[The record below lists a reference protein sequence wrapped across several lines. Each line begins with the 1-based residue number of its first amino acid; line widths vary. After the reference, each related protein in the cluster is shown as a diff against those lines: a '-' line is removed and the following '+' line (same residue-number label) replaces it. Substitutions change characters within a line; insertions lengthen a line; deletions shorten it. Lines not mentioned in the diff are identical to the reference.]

1 MNTQTAE
8 ETNGLTCTIQYRT
21 LYAVLRTNR
30 EMDATA
36 KKLVEKMA
44 EIQTQMAKLQRQSN
58 SLTAALEAIG
68 LRLEDDDPFSQPT
81 DATYAETLPFTR
93 TSLVAACKR
102 ILMDHRTKFLTK
114 SQVEYLAAIGG
125 YPFATDD
132 AKNSV
137 DVTLRRLAEQGLC
150 QVERARG
157 PAGNQYCWKGPKDDE
172 E

>member
-1 MNTQTAE
+1 
-8 ETNGLTCTIQYRT
+8 
-21 LYAVLRTNR
+21 
-30 EMDATA
+30 MDVTA

-44 EIQTQMAKLQRQSN
+44 EIQRQMLQLQRQSN

-68 LRLEDDDPFSQPT
+68 LRPEDDDPFSQPT
-81 DATYAETLPFTR
+81 DARYADSLPFAR

-102 ILMDHRTKFLTK
+102 ILMDHENKSLTK

-125 YPFATDD
+125 YPFSTDD

-137 DVTLRRLAEQGLC
+137 DVTLRRLAEQGFC
-150 QVERARG
+150 QVERTRG
-157 PAGNQYCWKGPKDDE
+157 PAGNQYQWVGPKDE

>member
-1 MNTQTAE
+1 
-8 ETNGLTCTIQYRT
+8 
-21 LYAVLRTNR
+21 
-30 EMDATA
+30 MDVTA

-44 EIQTQMAKLQRQSN
+44 EIQRQMLQLQRQSN

-68 LRLEDDDPFSQPT
+68 LRPEDDDPFSSLPT
-81 DATYAETLPFTR
+81 RGMLILPFAR

-102 ILMDHRTKFLTK
+102 ILMDHENKSLTK

-125 YPFATDD
+125 YPFSTDD

-137 DVTLRRLAEQGLC
+137 DVTLRRLAEQGFC
-150 QVERARG
+150 QVERTRG
-157 PAGNQYCWKGPKDDE
+157 PAGNQYQWVGPKDE